1 MEEKIWLDVRD
12 NLRWTRN
19 FKLTLRMVYCI
30 HMNYRHCKEHRSI
43 DTAMTVYRDGNRYG
57 DLKVWSW

>member
-30 HMNYRHCKEHRSI
+30 HM
-43 DTAMTVYRDGNRYG
+43 
-57 DLKVWSW
+57 